1 VTTTAERRRLPFFL
15 EFYRSAI
22 GKKWVMAVTGIVLI
36 IFVVAHM
43 IGNLKIFLGP
53 EASGVYEIDEYA
65 ELLREL
71 FYPILPRHVFLWLMR
86 TGLILAFVLH
96 VHAAVALTLINRRAR
111 PLEYQGPR
119 QYLTASYASRTM
131 RWSGF
136 IVLAYLAFHLADFT
150 WGIQPFA
157 PAGWERGAVHDNLIL
172 SFTRW
177 PVTTLYVLANL
188 LLGIHLYHGAWSM
201 FQSLGINNPRF
212 NRWRRWFAQGLSVL
226 IVVGNISMPIAAQ
239 LGMIS

>member
-22 GKKWVMAVTGIVLI
+22 GKKWVMAVTGILLI
-36 IFVVAHM
+36 VFVIAHM

-53 EASGVYEIDEYA
+53 EANGAYEINEYA
-65 ELLREL
+65 HLLREL

-86 TGLILAFVLH
+86 IGLIVAFALH
-96 VHAAVALTLINRRAR
+96 IHASVALTFMNRRAR
-111 PLEYQGPR
+111 TLEYQGPR

-157 PAGWERGAVHDNLIL
+157 PDGWVPGSVHDNLIL
-172 SFTRW
+172 TFSRW
-177 PVTTLYVLANL
+177 PVTTLYVVANL

-201 FQSLGINNPRF
+201 FQSLGVNNPRF
-212 NRWRRWFAQGLSVL
+212 NKWRRWFAQGLTLV

-239 LGMIS
+239 LGMIR